1 MTNYNVEYMIIA
13 NSEEKRD
20 SVIDYLTHLSLFDE
34 KKMKTGVKIGKK
46 SKTQWYYRYGKRFI
60 SEGLPFYDLG
70 PIESITWDCLL
81 QNTGSKLGLEGTVIV
96 CFTDADAEVAG
107 KESMMRRHMTTKP
120 NGRILDYDTS

>member
-20 SVIDYLTHLSLFDE
+20 SVNDYLTHLSLFDE

-70 PIESITWDCLL
+70 PIEID
-81 QNTGSKLGLEGTVIV
+81 NLGLSASEHRVKVGPGRY
-96 CFTDADAEVAG
+96 CDRLFH
-107 KESMMRRHMTTKP
+107 RR
-120 NGRILDYDTS
+120 